1 MNYEYYWND
10 IPGDGKCRNNLI
22 YTSLM
27 SEDTQTFCQWFYN
40 DEVYHKGQNEVV
52 DPKLMQEKFDREVE
66 YSLLMEEKYP
76 QHVPEIIDVDAENN
90 KLFLKVDGI
99 DFWNRANCNVEN
111 YNSVLPDWQEQML
124 EILQAYKDLGLYK
137 YSLHPSSY
145 FIVDGK
151 LKSFNHFF
159 CYHKTEGPI
168 SIADHASHIYSTRQ
182 DIMRTQIE
190 TMGISWDEPESLNTL
205 QHLCFESF
213 RKNYTDDFIDAAKQ
227 IYNKGTNNC

>member
-1 MNYEYYWND
+1 
-10 IPGDGKCRNNLI
+10 
-22 YTSLM
+22 
-27 SEDTQTFCQWFYN
+27 
-40 DEVYHKGQNEVV
+40 
-52 DPKLMQEKFDREVE
+52 MQEKFDREVE

-213 RKNYTDDFIDAAKQ
+213 RKNYTDNFIDAAKQ

>member
-1 MNYEYYWND
+1 MNYDYYWND
-10 IPGDGKCRNNLI
+10 IPGEGKCRNNLI

-27 SEDTQTFCQWFYN
+27 REDRQLFCQWFYN
-40 DEVYHKGQNEVV
+40 DAVYHKGQNEVL
-52 DPKLMQEKFDREVE
+52 DRTLMTEKWNREVK
-66 YSLLMEEKYP
+66 YSQLMAEEYP
-76 QHVPEIIDVDAENN
+76 QHVPNIFKVDAQEQ
-90 KLFLKVDGI
+90 KLYLSVDGI
-99 DFWNRANCNVEN
+99 DFWNRANCTVAN
-111 YNSVLPDWQEQML
+111 YDSVLPDWREQML
-124 EILQAYKDLGLYK
+124 EILQAYKDVGLYK

-159 CYHKTEGPI
+159 CYHESEGSIKI
-168 SIADHASHIYSTRQ
+168 SDHASHIYSTRQ

>member
-1 MNYEYYWND
+1 MTEKWN
-10 IPGDGKCRNNLI
+10 
-22 YTSLM
+22 
-27 SEDTQTFCQWFYN
+27 
-40 DEVYHKGQNEVV
+40 
-52 DPKLMQEKFDREVE
+52 REVK
-66 YSLLMEEKYP
+66 YSQLMAEEYP
-76 QHVPEIIDVDAENN
+76 QHVPNIFKVDAQEQ
-90 KLFLKVDGI
+90 KLYLSVDGI
-99 DFWNRANCNVEN
+99 DFWNRANCTVAN
-111 YNSVLPDWQEQML
+111 YDSVLPDWREQML
-124 EILQAYKDLGLYK
+124 EILQAYKDVGLYK

-159 CYHKTEGPI
+159 CYHESEGSIKI
-168 SIADHASHIYSTRQ
+168 SDHASHIYSTRQ

>member
-1 MNYEYYWND
+1 MNYDYYWND
-10 IPGDGKCRNNLI
+10 IPGEGKCRNNLI

-27 SEDTQTFCQWFYN
+27 REDRQLFCQWFYN
-40 DEVYHKGQNEVV
+40 DAVYHKGQNEVL
-52 DPKLMQEKFDREVE
+52 DPTLMTEKWNREVK
-66 YSLLMEEKYP
+66 YSQLMAEEYP
-76 QHVPEIIDVDAENN
+76 QHVPNIFKVDAQEQ
-90 KLFLKVDGI
+90 KLYLSVDGI
-99 DFWNRANCNVEN
+99 DFWNRANCTVAN
-111 YNSVLPDWQEQML
+111 YDSVLPDWREQML
-124 EILQAYKDLGLYK
+124 EILQAYKDVGLYK

-159 CYHKTEGPI
+159 CYHESEGSIKI
-168 SIADHASHIYSTRQ
+168 SAHASHIYSTRQ

>member
-1 MNYEYYWND
+1 MNYDYYWND
-10 IPGDGKCRNNLI
+10 IPGEGKCRNNLI

-27 SEDTQTFCQWFYN
+27 REDRQLFCQWFYN
-40 DEVYHKGQNEVV
+40 DAVYHKGQNEVL
-52 DPKLMQEKFDREVE
+52 DPTLMTEKWNREVK
-66 YSLLMEEKYP
+66 YSQLMAEEYP
-76 QHVPEIIDVDAENN
+76 QHVPNIFKVDAQEQ
-90 KLFLKVDGI
+90 KLYLSVDGI
-99 DFWNRANCNVEN
+99 DFWNRANCTVAN
-111 YNSVLPDWQEQML
+111 YDSVLPDWREQML
-124 EILQAYKDLGLYK
+124 EILQAYKDVGLYK

-159 CYHKTEGPI
+159 CYHESEGSIKI
-168 SIADHASHIYSTRQ
+168 SDHASHIYSTRQ

-213 RKNYTDDFIDAAKQ
+213 RKNYTDNFIDAAKQ

>member
-1 MNYEYYWND
+1 MNYDYYWND
-10 IPGDGKCRNNLI
+10 IPGEGKCRNNLI

-27 SEDTQTFCQWFYN
+27 REDRQLFCQWFYN
-40 DEVYHKGQNEVV
+40 DAVYHKGQNEVL
-52 DPKLMQEKFDREVE
+52 DPALMTEKWNREVK
-66 YSLLMEEKYP
+66 YSQLMAEEYP
-76 QHVPEIIDVDAENN
+76 QHVPNIFKVDAQEQ
-90 KLFLKVDGI
+90 KLYLSVDGI
-99 DFWNRANCNVEN
+99 DFWNRANCTVAN
-111 YNSVLPDWQEQML
+111 YDSVLPDWREQML
-124 EILQAYKDLGLYK
+124 EILQAYKDVGLYK

-159 CYHKTEGPI
+159 CYHESEGSIKI
-168 SIADHASHIYSTRQ
+168 SDHASHIYSTRQ
-182 DIMRTQIE
+182 AIMRTQIE

>member
-1 MNYEYYWND
+1 MD
-10 IPGDGKCRNNLI
+10 VIK
-22 YTSLM
+22 
-27 SEDTQTFCQWFYN
+27 
-40 DEVYHKGQNEVV
+40 VK
-52 DPKLMQEKFDREVE
+52 KLD
-66 YSLLMEEKYP
+66 
-76 QHVPEIIDVDAENN
+76 HA
-90 KLFLKVDGI
+90 KLYLEVDGI
-99 DFWNRANCNVEN
+99 DFWNRANCSVEN
-111 YNSVLPDWQEQML
+111 YDSVLPDWREQMI

-145 FIVDGK
+145 FIIDGK

-159 CYHKTEGPI
+159 CYHENEGPI
-168 SIADHASHIYSTRQ
+168 KISDHASHIYSTRQ

-190 TMGISWDEPESLNTL
+190 TMGISWDNPEPLNTL

>member
-1 MNYEYYWND
+1 MNYDYYWND
-10 IPGDGKCRNNLI
+10 IPGEGKCRNNLI

-27 SEDTQTFCQWFYN
+27 REDRQLFCQWFYN
-40 DEVYHKGQNEVV
+40 DAVYHKGQNEVL
-52 DPKLMQEKFDREVE
+52 DPTLMTEKWNREVK
-66 YSLLMEEKYP
+66 YSQLMAEEYP
-76 QHVPEIIDVDAENN
+76 QHVPNIFKVDAQEQ
-90 KLFLKVDGI
+90 KLYLSVDGI
-99 DFWNRANCNVEN
+99 DFWNRANCTVAN
-111 YNSVLPDWQEQML
+111 YDSVLPDWREQML

>member
-1 MNYEYYWND
+1 MKYDYYWND
-10 IPGDGKCRNNLI
+10 IPGEGKCRNNLI

-27 SEDTQTFCQWFYN
+27 REDLQLFCQWFYN
-40 DEVYHKGQNEVV
+40 DDVYHKGQNEVL
-52 DPKLMQEKFDREVE
+52 DPTLMTDKWNREVK
-66 YSLLMEEKYP
+66 YSQLMAEEYP
-76 QHVPEIIDVDAENN
+76 QHVPKIKTIDYVNQ
-90 KLFLKVDGI
+90 KLYLEVDGI
-99 DFWNRANCNVEN
+99 DFWNRAKCNVEN
-111 YNSVLPDWQEQML
+111 YDNVLPDWREQML

-159 CYHKTEGPI
+159 CYHESEGPI

-182 DIMRTQIE
+182 EIMRKQVE
-190 TMGISWDEPESLNTL
+190 SMGISWNEPEPLNTL

-213 RKNYTDDFIDAAKQ
+213 RKNYSNDFIDAAKE
-227 IYNKGTNNC
+227 IYA

>member
-1 MNYEYYWND
+1 MNYDYYWND
-10 IPGDGKCRNNLI
+10 IPGEGKCRNNLI

-27 SEDTQTFCQWFYN
+27 REDRQLFCQWFYN
-40 DEVYHKGQNEVV
+40 DAVYHKGQNEVL
-52 DPKLMQEKFDREVE
+52 DPTLMTEKWNREVK
-66 YSLLMEEKYP
+66 YSQLMAEEYP
-76 QHVPEIIDVDAENN
+76 QHVPNIFKVDAQEQ
-90 KLFLKVDGI
+90 KLYLSVDGI
-99 DFWNRANCNVEN
+99 DFWNRANCTVAN
-111 YNSVLPDWQEQML
+111 YDSVLPDWREHML
-124 EILQAYKDLGLYK
+124 EILQAYTDVGLYK

-159 CYHKTEGPI
+159 CYHESEGSIKI
-168 SIADHASHIYSTRQ
+168 SDHASHIYSTRQ

>member
-1 MNYEYYWND
+1 MNYDYYWND
-10 IPGDGKCRNNLI
+10 IPGEGKCRNNLI

-27 SEDTQTFCQWFYN
+27 REDRQLFCQWFYN
-40 DEVYHKGQNEVV
+40 DAVYHKGQNEVL
-52 DPKLMQEKFDREVE
+52 DPALMTEKWNREVK
-66 YSLLMEEKYP
+66 YSQLMAEEYP
-76 QHVPEIIDVDAENN
+76 QHVPNIFKVDAQEQ
-90 KLFLKVDGI
+90 KLYLSVDGI
-99 DFWNRANCNVEN
+99 DFWNRANCTVAN
-111 YNSVLPDWQEQML
+111 YDSVLPDWREQML
-124 EILQAYKDLGLYK
+124 EILQAYKDVGLYK

>member
-1 MNYEYYWND
+1 MNYDYYWND
-10 IPGDGKCRNNLI
+10 IPGEGKCRNNLI

-27 SEDTQTFCQWFYN
+27 REDRQLFCQWFYN
-40 DEVYHKGQNEVV
+40 DAVYHKGQNEVL
-52 DPKLMQEKFDREVE
+52 DPALMTEKWNREVK
-66 YSLLMEEKYP
+66 YSQLMAEEYP
-76 QHVPEIIDVDAENN
+76 QHVPNIFKVDAQEQ
-90 KLFLKVDGI
+90 KLYLSVDGI
-99 DFWNRANCNVEN
+99 DFWNRANCTVAN
-111 YNSVLPDWQEQML
+111 YDSVLPDWREQML

>member
-1 MNYEYYWND
+1 MNYDYYWND
-10 IPGDGKCRNNLI
+10 IPGEGKCRNNLI

-27 SEDTQTFCQWFYN
+27 REDRQLFCQWFYN
-40 DEVYHKGQNEVV
+40 DAVYHKGQNEVL
-52 DPKLMQEKFDREVE
+52 DPTLMTEKWNREVK
-66 YSLLMEEKYP
+66 YSQLMAEEYP
-76 QHVPEIIDVDAENN
+76 QHVPNIFKVDAQEQ
-90 KLFLKVDGI
+90 KLYLSVDGI
-99 DFWNRANCNVEN
+99 DFWNRANCTVAN
-111 YNSVLPDWQEQML
+111 YDSVLPDWREQML
-124 EILQAYKDLGLYK
+124 EILQAYKDVGLYK

-159 CYHKTEGPI
+159 CYHESEGSIKI
-168 SIADHASHIYSTRQ
+168 SDHASHIYSTRQ

-213 RKNYTDDFIDAAKQ
+213 RKNYTDNFIDAAKQ
-227 IYNKGTNNC
+227 IYNEGTNNC

>member
-1 MNYEYYWND
+1 MA
-10 IPGDGKCRNNLI
+10 
-22 YTSLM
+22 
-27 SEDTQTFCQWFYN
+27 
-40 DEVYHKGQNEVV
+40 
-52 DPKLMQEKFDREVE
+52 
-66 YSLLMEEKYP
+66 EEYP
-76 QHVPEIIDVDAENN
+76 QHVPNIFKVDAQEQ
-90 KLFLKVDGI
+90 KLYLSVDGI
-99 DFWNRANCNVEN
+99 DFWNRANCTVAN
-111 YNSVLPDWQEQML
+111 YDSVLPDWREQML
-124 EILQAYKDLGLYK
+124 EILQAYKDVGLYK

-159 CYHKTEGPI
+159 CYHESEGSIKI
-168 SIADHASHIYSTRQ
+168 SDHASHIYSTRQ

>member
-1 MNYEYYWND
+1 MNYDYYWND
-10 IPGDGKCRNNLI
+10 IPGEGKCRNNLI

-27 SEDTQTFCQWFYN
+27 REDRQLFCQWFYN
-40 DEVYHKGQNEVV
+40 DAVYHKGQNEVL
-52 DPKLMQEKFDREVE
+52 DPTLMTEKWNREVK
-66 YSLLMEEKYP
+66 YSQLMAEEYP
-76 QHVPEIIDVDAENN
+76 QHVPNIFKVDAQEQ
-90 KLFLKVDGI
+90 KLYLSVDGI
-99 DFWNRANCNVEN
+99 DFWNRANCTVAN
-111 YNSVLPDWQEQML
+111 YDSVLPDWREQML
-124 EILQAYKDLGLYK
+124 EILQAYKDVGLYK

-159 CYHKTEGPI
+159 CYHESEGSIKI
-168 SIADHASHIYSTRQ
+168 SDHASHIYSTRQ

-213 RKNYTDDFIDAAKQ
+213 RKNYTDDFIDAAKE
-227 IYNKGTNNC
+227 IYSVC

>member
-1 MNYEYYWND
+1 MNYDYYWND
-10 IPGDGKCRNNLI
+10 IPGEGKCRNNLI

-27 SEDTQTFCQWFYN
+27 REDRQLFCQWFYN
-40 DEVYHKGQNEVV
+40 DAVYHKGQNEVL
-52 DPKLMQEKFDREVE
+52 DPTLMTEKWNREVK
-66 YSLLMEEKYP
+66 YSQLMAEEYP
-76 QHVPEIIDVDAENN
+76 QHVPNIFKVDAQEQ
-90 KLFLKVDGI
+90 KLYLSVDGI
-99 DFWNRANCNVEN
+99 DFWNRANCTVAN
-111 YNSVLPDWQEQML
+111 YDSVLPDWREQML
-124 EILQAYKDLGLYK
+124 EILQAYKDVGLYK

-159 CYHKTEGPI
+159 CYHESEGSIKI
-168 SIADHASHIYSTRQ
+168 SDHASHIYSTRQ

-190 TMGISWDEPESLNTL
+190 TTGISWDEPESLNTL